1 MFKYIPVITIL
12 AILLAGVANA
22 AETIK
27 GHACYHY
34 SDNESINDARDIAL
48 SMAKREALESYS
60 VFVES
65 SSVVENHVLKNDLIA
80 TLTAAVLKNL
90 KVIGKSEDTKNRKV
104 CRTIQAKIEPLE
116 VKSQIESKIKVYK
129 RKKANFPSGLPENRK
144 IKVLKVEVVEQ
155 PETTIGEHTFKAYKY
170 LRIRL
175 LCKKNNFTAKIMMT
189 SYDKDGIPDETFTRS
204 HDCSNA
210 GEVGKLRFPK
220 PMTYDYKLLD

>member
-1 MFKYIPVITIL
+1 MFKYIPAITVL
-12 AILLAGVANA
+12 TILLAGVANA

-34 SDNESINDARDIAL
+34 SDNESINAARDIAL

-104 CRTIQAKIEPLE
+104 CRTIQAKIEPLD
-116 VKSQIESKIKVYK
+116 VKSQIETKIKVYK
-129 RKKANFPSGLPENRK
+129 RKKSNFPSGLPENRN
-144 IKVLKVEVVEQ
+144 IKVLKVIDVKSELFLTAWCKRQ
-155 PETTIGEHTFKAYKY
+155 AIQGKAM
-170 LRIRL
+170 L
-175 LCKKNNFTAKIMMT
+175 TW
-189 SYDKDGIPDETFTRS
+189 YDKDGIPSQTQTVKRW
-204 HDCSNA
+204 CSD
-210 GEVGKLRFPK
+210 VGQVVIFVFRLP
-220 PMTYDYKLLD
+220 PIDLLAPANSTYDYKLLR